1 MSLGEDSLQ
10 GEREEEEEEEAVED
24 LQMAPHP
31 AGQCSSSL
39 CSHTDAH
46 LFIDLIRL
54 CGRLDPS
61 TTLTLCPN
69 D

>member
-31 AGQCSSSL
+31 AGQWSSSL

-46 LFIDLIRL
+46 LFLSI
-54 CGRLDPS
+54 
-61 TTLTLCPN
+61 
-69 D
+69 